1 MKIKQNLPNLSYR
14 MASGSYHI
22 QEDRVKYSLTS
33 FLASQW
39 MDYSKGILP
48 ELWETYVRETYC
60 EVREK
65 GW

>member
-1 MKIKQNLPNLSYR
+1 

-33 FLASQW
+33 FLASEW

-48 ELWETYVRETYC
+48 ELWETYVRETYY